1 MLKLPIL
8 NGKEVVKI
16 LEKLGYVFSRQKG
29 SHMIMIKNGVRS
41 VPVPNH
47 NPISIGTLSKII
59 KQAGIDV
66 NELKKLT

>member
-1 MLKLPIL
+1 MPKLPVL

-16 LEKLGYVFSRQKG
+16 LEKLGYIFSRKKG

-47 NPISIGTLSKII
+47 NPISVGTLSKII
-59 KQAGIDV
+59 KQVGIDGD
-66 NELKKLT
+66 ELKKLI